1 MSGPRPTGWHP
12 DPRNG
17 RLERWWEGDAWT
29 PVVRPVLRT
38 GDVSSTEDGNEPKRP
53 REPLSTDVKRA
64 VIIAVLAGLAF
75 AAWGGCTGLTN
86 TSGSPSSPPAAEPAA
101 P

>member
-1 MSGPRPTGWHP
+1 MSGPRRTGWHP

-38 GDVSSTEDGNEPKRP
+38 GDVSSAEDRNEPKRP

-64 VIIAVLAGLAF
+64 VIIAVLAGLTF
-75 AAWGGCTGLTN
+75 AAWGYTGLTN